1 MNKNKPLRWQDF
13 SSNVFLR
20 KGDYIRNCRGAI
32 MEVENVGGSD
42 RDWFLGR
49 WLNTGTFGYCFLLDV
64 VDYVKF
70 KEISK

>member
-1 MNKNKPLRWQDF
+1 
-13 SSNVFLR
+13 
-20 KGDYIRNCRGAI
+20 

-49 WLNTGTFGYCFLLDV
+49 WLNTGAFGYCFLLDV